1 MQDYYKILEV
11 SKTASQEE
19 IKQSYRMLA
28 KKWHPDANGNTKESE
43 EKFKAIN
50 EAYSHLSS
58 PEKRQEYDESFSFQN
73 STNYDFGNF
82 SNARRYANHKNNGE
96 WEFTYTYTKRKN
108 DNQDISSYALNKI
121 IKGALQVAI
130 GGLFLVFPMLSIVG
144 IYAIFSGL
152 SNIRKGISR
161 L

>member
-28 KKWHPDANGNTKESE
+28 KKWHPDANGNSKEAE

-58 PEKRQEYDESFSFQN
+58 PEKRQEYDMNSSFQN
-73 STNYDFGNF
+73 SQAYDFTN
-82 SNARRYANHKNNGE
+82 SDNTNRRRRTYNNGD
-96 WEFTYTYTKRKN
+96 WEFVYTYTTRKSKN
-108 DNQDISSYALNKI
+108 EDLSNYAFGKI
-121 IKGALQVAI
+121 LKGVLQVAV
-130 GGLFLVFPMLSIVG
+130 GGLLLPVPILSIVG
-144 IYAIFSGL
+144 IYALFSGI
-152 SNIRKGISR
+152 SNIGKGISR